1 MKASFG
7 VHLIESNKRNQVVA
21 MITSNKATDA
31 SAFHRSVADIRKDFP
46 ILSRKVHG
54 KPLVYLDSASSSQ
67 KPYAVIDAMSTY
79 YEMYHA
85 NVHRGVYEISEEAT
99 ARMEKA
105 RVKVARFINA
115 RHSRQVIF
123 TRNTTEGINLI
134 AYSWGNTNIT
144 AGDLIV
150 LTEMEHHSNL
160 VPWQLLAQR
169 TGARLE
175 FVPVTDEGLLNL
187 NVYEQLLQ
195 LRPKLVAFTH
205 MSNVLGTINP
215 AQEMI
220 TQAHVVGAIVLLD
233 AAQSVPHLHVDVQDL
248 DIDFLCFSSHKMLG
262 PTGIGVLY
270 GKRDLLEAMP
280 PFMGG
285 GDMIRKVGLRAST
298 WNDLPWK
305 FEAGTPAIAE
315 AVGLGVAV
323 DYLNTLGMEH
333 VFKHEQEITT
343 YALEQ
348 LQAVPGLT
356 MYGPDVTKRGG
367 VISFTLADIHPHD
380 LASILDQEMGVAIR
394 AGHHCAQPLMERYNL
409 TATARASFY
418 VYTVQEDI
426 DALVQGLRAALQ
438 IFNL

>member
-1 MKASFG
+1 MLTSDN
-7 VHLIESNKRNQVVA
+7 VPVTTIQQIEETN
-21 MITSNKATDA
+21 
-31 SAFHRSVADIRKDFP
+31 SAVRTAVDIRKDFP
-46 ILSRKVHG
+46 ILSRQVHG

-67 KPYAVIDAMSTY
+67 KPRAVIESMTTY

-105 RVKVARFINA
+105 RVKTAHFINA
-115 RHSRQVIF
+115 HRSKQVIF
-123 TRNTTEGINLI
+123 TRNTTESINLV

-175 FVPVTDEGLLNL
+175 FVPVTEDGLLNL
-187 NVYEQLLQ
+187 DVYEQLLQ
-195 LRPKLVAFTH
+195 QRPKLVTFTH
-205 MSNVLGTINP
+205 ISNVLGTINP

-333 VFKHEQEITT
+333 VFKHEQEITA

-348 LQAVPGLT
+348 LQTIPGLII
-356 MYGPDVTKRGG
+356 YGPDVTKRGG
-367 VISFTLADIHPHD
+367 VISFTLDDIHPHD

-394 AGHHCAQPLMERYNL
+394 AGHHCAQPLMERL
-409 TATARASFY
+409 GLAATARASFY
-418 VYTVQEDI
+418 VYTIREDI
-426 DALVQGLRAALQ
+426 DALVQGLRKALQ